1 MEPWREVK
9 KQGGRRG
16 KTMEGV
22 FVRCISSMIF
32 FWYFGC
38 ADEFFWYFGC
48 ADEIASILDV
58 QMNFFGILDVQM
70 KLRISFVLGTDQ

>member
-1 MEPWREVK
+1 MEPWKEVK

-22 FVRCISSMIF
+22 FVRCISSMI
-32 FWYFGC
+32 
-38 ADEFFWYFGC
+38 FFWYFGC